1 MMQVTRIF
9 QSQEVTGSPVR
20 VGDITVTPQSRALI
34 VRLRFG
40 GLVWRRPTAVL
51 VERAGQT
58 SRIPIVDVTR
68 VVQLAPLGV
77 AWSHFGRCPDPIQ
90 STRRKGHGNG
100 LDESAKSGGESAA
113 DPSDDCRQDIAPAQA
128 GAAWGAGHQG

>member
-1 MMQVTRIF
+1 MMQNTRIF
-9 QSQEVTGSPVR
+9 QSQSVSGSPVQ

-34 VRLRFG
+34 VRLPFG

-68 VVQLAPLGV
+68 VVQLALLGASLFV
-77 AWSHFGRCPDPIQ
+77 FLITVRVQ
-90 STRRKGHGNG
+90 SSRRK
-100 LDESAKSGGESAA
+100 EQRS
-113 DPSDDCRQDIAPAQA
+113 
-128 GAAWGAGHQG
+128 